1 MALVNLA
8 RDMAA
13 DAIIGG
19 SSYTKFNNANA
30 HLGAGSGNTA
40 FSATHTDLQGAS
52 KTRKAM
58 DATYPSR
65 SANVVTYKSTFATGD
80 ANYAWEEI
88 GVFNASSGSE
98 MMSRHVASLGTKTSS
113 ASWVLTLT
121 QTWVLV

>member
-19 SSYTKFNNANA
+19 STYTKYNNANA
-30 HLGAGSGNTA
+30 YLGTGTSSTA
-40 FSATHTDLQGAS
+40 FAATQTDLLGS
-52 KTRKAM
+52 PVRKAM
-58 DATYPSR
+58 DATFPSR

-80 ANYAWEEI
+80 ANQAWNEV
-88 GVFNASSGSE
+88 GVFNAAASGQ
-98 MMSRHVASLGTKTSS
+98 MMSRTVVSLGTKTSA
-113 ASWVLTLT
+113 ASWVLTHT